1 MYTLT
6 NVRAECVCVC
16 VCVYTDE
23 TAACGRWSKG
33 SISIPTS
40 FETEGS
46 KYVDV
51 THCYS
56 SFITSVLYQRVGI
69 RESVDSLC
77 RDGADARTRNTF

>member
-1 MYTLT
+1 M
-6 NVRAECVCVC
+6 C
-16 VCVYTDE
+16 VCVYTE

-46 KYVDV
+46 KYVDA

-56 SFITSVLYQRVGI
+56 SFITSVYTLSESRYQRVG
-69 RESVDSLC
+69 RLSM
-77 RDGADARTRNTF
+77 